1 MGIRAKALLAVVL
14 LVLVPSLFLAVV
26 AYQLRE
32 DVADTAR
39 ENTVRY
45 LENQIRKDI
54 IKLNSNASECIENY
68 LGKMEVLGE
77 SAGFH
82 IGEHLGSASPVAD
95 VVWGSKYLLEQVN
108 RTALRKVMDGEVND
122 RNYTAM
128 VGIAGKDRVDAA
140 LEYFFE
146 NLTMDYSNSHVNE
159 SAYSAFNEVNEILMD
174 NGSHAMYDFLYS
186 MLLPEE
192 RKKLD
197 YIMSAGGM
205 LYSFRSVPEMLWSYF
220 ASEDSG
226 FIVLIPYDAR
236 FSPLFNPH
244 VRNWYE
250 KAKDAGKPIWSDAYV
265 DEITKK
271 PMVTYSVP
279 VYEGEKLLGVAG
291 FDLLL
296 STLEK
301 KTEEFLEPGNGFA
314 FTVCRNGSAL
324 TYPDERML
332 GKSLTMGDGGFNM
345 SVREMLNNTA
355 GSANVTVNG
364 KEAFL
369 AYSTVDNTE
378 WKFATVVYYDV
389 IYEEAGESADEIGG
403 IIEMK
408 SLYLL
413 MILLSVGLITFIA
426 AFFTADSFLRDVK
439 RLTRIADEVSRG
451 NFDVNLDIGAKD
463 ELGDLERSIKR
474 MVNSIKVAMKELE
487 KGEK

>member
-14 LVLVPSLFLAVV
+14 LVLVPSLFLAAV
-26 AYQLRE
+26 AYGLRE

-54 IKLNSNASECIENY
+54 VKLNSNASECIENY
-68 LGKMEVLGE
+68 LSKMEVVGK

-82 IGEHLGSASPVAD
+82 IGEHLGSTSVGAD
-95 VVWGSKYLLEQVN
+95 VVWGSKYLLQQVN
-108 RTALRKVMDGEVND
+108 RTALRQVMDGRVYD
-122 RNYTAM
+122 RNYAAM
-128 VGIAGKDRVDAA
+128 VNIVGKDRVDAA
-140 LEYFFE
+140 LNYFFE
-146 NLTMDYSNSHVNE
+146 NLTLNYSSPHVNE
-159 SAYSAFNEVNEILMD
+159 SAYSALNEVNEILMD

-186 MLLPEE
+186 VLLPEE
-192 RKKLD
+192 REKLE
-197 YIMSAGGM
+197 YILPAGSM
-205 LYSFRSVPEMLWSYF
+205 LYSFRNVPEMLWSYF
-220 ASEDSG
+220 ASEESG
-226 FIVLIPYDAR
+226 FIVLVPYDAH
-236 FSPLFNPH
+236 FSPLFNPQ

-250 KAKDAGKPIWSDAYV
+250 KAKEASEPVWSDAYI

-279 VYEGEKLLGVAG
+279 VYRDREFLGVAG

-314 FTVCRNGSAL
+314 FTVCRNGNAL

-332 GKSLTMGDGGFNM
+332 GKSLTEDDGEFNM
-345 SVREMLNNTA
+345 SVREMLNSSE
-355 GSANVTVNG
+355 GSGDITVNG

-369 AYSTVDNTE
+369 AYSTVDNTG
-378 WKFATVVYYDV
+378 WKFATVIYYDV
-389 IYEEAGESADEIGG
+389 IYAEARESADEIGR

-413 MILLSVGLITFIA
+413 MILISVGLITFIA
-426 AFFTADSFLRDVK
+426 TYFTADSFLRDVK
-439 RLTRIADEVSRG
+439 RLTKIADEVSRG
-451 NFDVNLDIGAKD
+451 NFDINMDIGAKD

-474 MVNSIKVAMKELE
+474 MVNSIKVAMEELE